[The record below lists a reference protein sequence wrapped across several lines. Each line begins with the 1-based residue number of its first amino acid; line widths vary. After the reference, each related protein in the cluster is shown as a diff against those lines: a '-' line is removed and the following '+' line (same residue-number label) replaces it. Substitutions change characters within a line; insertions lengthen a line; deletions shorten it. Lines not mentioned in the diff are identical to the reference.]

1 MTTQK
6 LPPEIEELRDEKSEQ
21 VGIPHFA
28 KSLSERAGHIATF
41 KDGFEAGA
49 LAVLEQAD
57 KLAEALKFYGDGNC
71 DHERDIPEILS
82 GELRPK
88 FMKPMTYGEVAR
100 AALADWCKFRG
111 LK

>member
-6 LPPEIEELRDEKSEQ
+6 LPPEIEKLRDEKSEQ

-57 KLAEALKFYGDGNC
+57 KLAEALDVVVTRHEQVGGDARKQG
-71 DHERDIPEILS
+71 IPLGIYTVCKKYITEW
-82 GELRPK
+82 R
-88 FMKPMTYGEVAR
+88 
-100 AALADWCKFRG
+100 KFRG
-111 LK
+111 ME